1 MLLSKA
7 LGQGGSASDALKNAL
22 FNTLA
27 AASFN
32 LLGNYTKNVFA
43 DGSAPKV
50 AIHAMVGGLLAEA
63 TGGDFKT
70 GALAAGASEALVTHL
85 DSLVKGDDD
94 LLTMSSQIVGVLA
107 AAAQGDVDAS

>member
-1 MLLSKA
+1 
-7 LGQGGSASDALKNAL
+7 L

-32 LLGNYTKNVFA
+32 LVGDYTKNVLA
-43 DGSAPKV
+43 DGSLPKV

-70 GALAAGASEALVTHL
+70 GALAAAASEALVGHL
-85 DSLVKGDDD
+85 DTLVKGNDT

-107 AAAQGDVDAS
+107 AAAQSDTDAAKLETGSWG